1 MEVAE
6 VVAEVA
12 PEVLVATRASNEE
25 NVGVTEVD
33 ILAVAVVVVGGL
45 DLGVPD
51 PDPCCSIRLETILG
65 SKPKLCKALASNP
78 ISILG
83 SNPNNLGSRLGFKA
97 A

>member
-51 PDPCCSIRLETILG
+51 PCCSVREDKSSVKIV
-65 SKPKLCKALASNP
+65 P
-78 ISILG
+78 IITA
-83 SNPNNLGSRLGFKA
+83 RRR
-97 A
+97 

>member
-51 PDPCCSIRLETILG
+51 PCCSIRLETILE
-65 SKPKLCKALASNP
+65 SKLKLCKVLTSNP
-78 ISILG
+78 ILILG
-83 SNPNNLGSRLGFKA
+83 SYPNSLETF
-97 A
+97 

>member
-45 DLGVPD
+45 DLGVPA
-51 PDPCCSIRLETILG
+51 DPCCSVREDKSSVKIV
-65 SKPKLCKALASNP
+65 P
-78 ISILG
+78 IITARG
-83 SNPNNLGSRLGFKA
+83 R
-97 A
+97 

>member
-25 NVGVTEVD
+25 NVGVTEVE

-45 DLGVPD
+45 DLGV
-51 PDPCCSIRLETILG
+51 CT
-65 SKPKLCKALASNP
+65 
-78 ISILG
+78 
-83 SNPNNLGSRLGFKA
+83 
-97 A
+97 